1 MKVVRKINNNAVI
14 CIDGN
19 GNEVVAFGKGIGF
32 PSVPY
37 DLKDLGKI
45 ERTFYGIDPRY
56 LGLLKEIPSDVFDT
70 AVKIVDYAVNHLDHE
85 MNPNIV
91 FTIADHINFAIT
103 RYRQGINVRPPYLG
117 DLAYLHAKEYAVG
130 EKAVA
135 YINMH
140 FHVHLIKEEA
150 SSIALHFINA
160 EVVTAGDTS
169 KNPDTVIYEV
179 TKLIEKDL
187 NVTIQKNGFNYN
199 RFVTHLQY
207 LMKRLE
213 NHEAVDSGNAELMPQ
228 LKENYPAVYACAEKI
243 ATYMKARYGQQ
254 LSEEEIVYLMIHIN
268 RLMSREEKH

>member
-1 MKVVRKINNNAVI
+1 MKVIRKINNNAVI

-117 DLAYLHAKEYAVG
+117 DLAYLMQRSMQSGKRRLPISTG
-130 EKAVA
+130 TFTF
-135 YINMH
+135 I
-140 FHVHLIKEEA
+140 
-150 SSIALHFINA
+150 SSRRRLRPLRF
-160 EVVTAGDTS
+160 TS
-169 KNPDTVIYEV
+169 SMRKW
-179 TKLIEKDL
+179 
-187 NVTIQKNGFNYN
+187 
-199 RFVTHLQY
+199 
-207 LMKRLE
+207 
-213 NHEAVDSGNAELMPQ
+213 
-228 LKENYPAVYACAEKI
+228 
-243 ATYMKARYGQQ
+243 
-254 LSEEEIVYLMIHIN
+254 
-268 RLMSREEKH
+268 